1 MTEHV
6 HPGPH
11 LDPEVL
17 NAFVEDVLP
26 AHERRQCLSHFAEC
40 SRCRE
45 ILFLAQPPQPVPE
58 PLPSKAEP
66 WWRRWFGPIPVL
78 GSALAACA
86 LIMAVWFQHGN
97 LSRREVAPPSA
108 EWSAQGYTATASDP
122 AQQAARAIAEKMRI
136 IPSQAPPPPKASAAV
151 PHRLPEAPSAASPA
165 INTASTIEPAHTEPP
180 PLPAAPS
187 QQPAAG
193 AARKQLLVPR
203 APEAT
208 FAAKRP
214 VNEPTAAFATGA
226 MPPGSASGGDLKL
239 SVEHGQSTPN
249 GLSEVKGSVAD
260 LSGAAVPGATVTVR
274 PLAGSAGSTAKTGAD
289 GQFAINALPAGQY
302 ELQIESPG
310 FQTAST
316 QVELQPQ
323 DLAMVES
330 KLSIGSTSE
339 SVEVT
344 AASPVLS
351 TERSASLS
359 IQQAHPLP
367 SKLPVVSSANN
378 GLGIIAV
385 DSAGTLFFR
394 QSRRKQWEIVN
405 PQWPGKATRVAVS
418 PGSMVGQQFG
428 QGKSSAALPPSSAVR
443 PPVFHLYTDKGSA
456 WFSQDGT
463 HWYPELPKR

>member
-1 MTEHV
+1 MRV
-6 HPGPH
+6 
-11 LDPEVL
+11 
-17 NAFVEDVLP
+17 
-26 AHERRQCLSHFAEC
+26 
-40 SRCRE
+40 
-45 ILFLAQPPQPVPE
+45 
-58 PLPSKAEP
+58 
-66 WWRRWFGPIPVL
+66 
-78 GSALAACA
+78 
-86 LIMAVWFQHGN
+86 
-97 LSRREVAPPSA
+97 
-108 EWSAQGYTATASDP
+108 
-122 AQQAARAIAEKMRI
+122 IA
-136 IPSQAPPPPKASAAV
+136 SQAPPPPQSAAAV
-151 PHRLPEAPSAASPA
+151 PHRLPEAPSAASPV
-165 INTASTIEPAHTEPP
+165 IDTASTVEPAHTEPP
-180 PLPAAPS
+180 LVSPVPS

-214 VNEPTAAFATGA
+214 VHEPTAAFATGA